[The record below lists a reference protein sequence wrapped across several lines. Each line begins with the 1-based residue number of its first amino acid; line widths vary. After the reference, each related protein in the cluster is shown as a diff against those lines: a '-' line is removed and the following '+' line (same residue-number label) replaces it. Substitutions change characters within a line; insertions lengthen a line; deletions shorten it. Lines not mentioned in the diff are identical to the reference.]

1 MTNLV
6 VSNNRVPAMTSKA
19 IAKVGRLEKFILQ
32 HEQFVPDTDHVIHGG
47 MYCRT
52 IVLPGGMVLAGALIK
67 VPTILIVSGHVRVF
81 LDNESVDIHGYRV
94 LAASAIRKQAFLVFE
109 DTVLTM
115 IFTTDSDTVEACEE
129 QFTDE
134 ADQLMSRWHEAVNTI
149 TITGE

>member
-1 MTNLV
+1 MNQIVASEKRIT
-6 VSNNRVPAMTSKA
+6 AMTPVA
-19 IAKVGRLEKFILQ
+19 IEKVRRLEDMIRDLPQ
-32 HEQFVPDTDHVIHGG
+32 VCIETDHVIHGG
-47 MYCRT
+47 MYART
-52 IVLPGGMVLAGALIK
+52 VTLPAGAVITGALIK

-81 LDNESVDIHGYRV
+81 LDDETVDIHGYKV

-115 IFTTDSDTVEACEE
+115 IFTTEANTVEACED

>member
-1 MTNLV
+1 MNQIVASEKRIT
-6 VSNNRVPAMTSKA
+6 AMTPVA
-19 IAKVGRLEKFILQ
+19 IEKVRKLEDMIRDLPQ
-32 HEQFVPDTDHVIHGG
+32 VCIETDHVIHGG
-47 MYCRT
+47 MYART
-52 IVLPGGMVLAGALIK
+52 VTLPAGAVITGALIK

-81 LDNESVDIHGYRV
+81 LDDEAVDIHGYKV
-94 LAASAIRKQAFLVFE
+94 LAASAIRKQAFLVYE

-115 IFTTDSDTVEACEE
+115 IFTTEADTVEACED

>member
-1 MTNLV
+1 MNQIVATEKRITSMTPV
-6 VSNNRVPAMTSKA
+6 A
-19 IAKVGRLEKFILQ
+19 IEKVRKLEDAIRGLPQ
-32 HEQFVPDTDHVIHGG
+32 VCIETDHVIHGG
-47 MYCRT
+47 MYART
-52 IVLPGGMVLAGALIK
+52 VTLPAGAVITGALIK

-81 LDNESVDIHGYRV
+81 LDDEAVDIHGYKV

-115 IFTTDSDTVEACEE
+115 IFTTDAETVEACED

-134 ADQLMSRWHEAVNTI
+134 ADQLMSRWGDAVNTI